1 MTNPSMSFYVV
12 PFPILNGVARKIH
25 ASFKFDLDDLN
36 CSPCG
41 TMVCRN
47 LIYAPSAYVI
57 RT

>member
-1 MTNPSMSFYVV
+1 MTNSSMSFYVV
-12 PFPILNGVARKIH
+12 PLPILNDVARNIH
-25 ASFKFDLDDLN
+25 ASFKFDFEDLN

-41 TMVCRN
+41 TTVCRD